1 MEIHGAIQADR
12 VAQLSFSIGGMLLGL
27 QVSIGAEVKKGQT
40 VATLSA
46 TLLQSYLDRALK
58 TYDKERAEF
67 DREMTKETT
76 DVKRRTLQDELDI
89 SVENVEIAK
98 ANLDETKLICP
109 IDGVVTEISPQGVVP
124 GVNITPARFWVTVV
138 DLSSLS
144 FSGQVHD
151 RERWTIHT
159 AIPVTVRIESAGKEV
174 KGMISFTEYIP
185 SKDNYY
191 TICAHLDDPS
201 GLIPGLSATAR
212 W

>member
-1 MEIHGAIQADR
+1 MELHGVIQADR
-12 VAQLSFSIGGMLLGL
+12 IAQLSFAVGGMLQTLS
-27 QVSIGAEVKKGQT
+27 VSPGQEVRKSQT
-40 VATLSA
+40 VATLST

-58 TYDKERAEF
+58 SYDKVRAEF
-67 DREMTKETT
+67 DREMAKETT

-109 IDGVVTEISPQGVVP
+109 IDGVVTQIAPQGVVP
-124 GVNITPARFWVTVV
+124 GVNITPARFSVTVV

-144 FSGQVHD
+144 FHGVVHD
-151 RERWTIHT
+151 RERWTIRT
-159 AIPVTVRIESAGKEV
+159 GTQVSVRIESAGKEV
-174 KGMISFTEYIP
+174 KGMITFTEYIP
-185 SKDNYY
+185 SQDNNY
-191 TICAHLDDPS
+191 TIHAHLDDSS